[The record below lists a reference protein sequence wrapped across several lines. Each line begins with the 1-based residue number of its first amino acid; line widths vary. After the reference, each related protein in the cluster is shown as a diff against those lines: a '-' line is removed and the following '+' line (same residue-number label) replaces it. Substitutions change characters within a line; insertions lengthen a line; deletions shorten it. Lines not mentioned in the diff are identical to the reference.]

1 MITLKQLDFSLA
13 EAIGCL
19 AGETNGH
26 SNFFIVGNM
35 MQFGDS
41 FYILRAGDTLN
52 QVEFATSM
60 QNTLEMVLSMNP
72 SLSRTELRVTLGY
85 FLEQVLPIF
94 KNWGD
99 NEKDYK
105 EASQHENPMVR
116 ALVAANGQYLK
127 ELSHDSETT
136 LVKLAVIDRL
146 TYERDYGLKN
156 RNDTSVLDG
165 MVTDKSVDVRRS
177 IALFGNPEHLDVL
190 ANDSSML
197 VRMVVAA
204 TGEHRQRKLLINDD
218 EALVRASLAQADYD
232 IATLSKDK
240 SVLVRLSVAESASK
254 RSILKTDLVNDEEH
268 IVRAA
273 LAERGLYLDTL
284 VNDKSELVK
293 MRVAEFMKYESNSQ

>member
-13 EAIGCL
+13 ESIGYL

-26 SNFFIVGNM
+26 HNFFIVGNL
-35 MQFGDS
+35 MQFGDAS
-41 FYILRAGDTLN
+41 YILKDGNML
-52 QVEFATSM
+52 
-60 QNTLEMVLSMNP
+60 NTLELVLNMNP
-72 SLSRTELRVTLGY
+72 SMSRTELRITLGY
-85 FLEQVLPIF
+85 FLEQVLPTF

-127 ELSHDSETT
+127 ELAHDSEVT

-146 TYERDYGLKN
+146 MHEANHTMSN
-156 RNDTSVLDG
+156 RNDISILDD
-165 MVTDKSVDVRRS
+165 MVADKCIDVRRS
-177 IALFGNPEHLDVL
+177 IAVFGKPEHLDIL
-190 ANDSSML
+190 AGDSSML

-204 TGEHRQRKLLINDD
+204 TGEHKQRKLLINDD
-218 EALVRASLAQADYD
+218 EALVRAALAQADYD

-240 SVLVRLSVAESASK
+240 SVLVRLSVAEYASD
-254 RSILKTDLVNDEEH
+254 RNLLKANLVNDEED

-284 VNDKSELVK
+284 ANDKSELVK
-293 MRVAEFMKYESNSQ
+293 MRVAEFIKYRGNLNG